1 MDDDLLHRAI
11 DDLPEPPH
19 GEHPLDAARGFI
31 AGALIGLGTW
41 AALIGLG
48 ILVWRFLL

>member
-1 MDDDLLHRAI
+1 MNREHQ
-11 DDLPEPPH
+11 
-19 GEHPLDAARGFI
+19 EHPLDAARGLL

-41 AALIGLG
+41 MCLIGAG